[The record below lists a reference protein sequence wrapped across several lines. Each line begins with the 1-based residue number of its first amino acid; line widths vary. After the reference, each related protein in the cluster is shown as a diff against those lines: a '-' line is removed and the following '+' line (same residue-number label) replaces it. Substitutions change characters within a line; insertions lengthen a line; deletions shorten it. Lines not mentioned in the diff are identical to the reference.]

1 MNRCPLYDR
10 DSSNHF
16 PIDPQSRQRCPR
28 HLDSSQFPLSLSLY
42 KLYQIYLIRY
52 KSIGRC
58 RASRIQHPTFNLPLF
73 FSRRTKRGNIHRA
86 HDACTSSMKEDG
98 EKRKEKR
105 RRRREEKKEKERG
118 EKKGGEEHAQL
129 YLYRRRNLS
138 HRSRSVGRLGLARW
152 LIISSGNIARY
163 SCSSSDN
170 AISIPRPSGAYGGAA
185 ISYKNHDRVCVGI
198 SSTTR
203 GQNRCAH
210 TYVSGHVHSKTVLGR
225 TCVRCSR
232 HGRVYASG

>member
-1 MNRCPLYDR
+1 MSRF
-10 DSSNHF
+10 SN
-16 PIDPQSRQRCPR
+16 PTSDVQSP
-28 HLDSSQFPLSLSLY
+28 S
-42 KLYQIYLIRY
+42 
-52 KSIGRC
+52 
-58 RASRIQHPTFNLPLF
+58 LF
-73 FSRRTKRGNIHRA
+73 FEENKKREYSS
-86 HDACTSSMKEDG
+86 CTRCVYMKEDG

-105 RRRREEKKEKERG
+105 RRREEKKEKERG
-118 EKKGGEEHAQL
+118 KKKGGEEHAQL